1 MRDYSLKCLRV
12 DVHNFALTL
21 YNATMFLRNVLR
33 IRVRIFNPSGTK
45 YTTSYKYIV
54 LNLKCNL
61 KCKRTCIELRG
72 QVSGCCGVHILFS
85 SRLSLI
91 FLPTMVSFD
100 QSSPVGGG
108 CAINVAW
115 LIPDPVA
122 RSAPPC
128 TPPTVY

>member
-1 MRDYSLKCLRV
+1 MFSELVKHFPPLR
-12 DVHNFALTL
+12 
-21 YNATMFLRNVLR
+21 YK
-33 IRVRIFNPSGTK
+33 IFMYTNILNPK
-45 YTTSYKYIV
+45 R
-54 LNLKCNL
+54 NL
-61 KCKRTCIELRG
+61 KCKRTCVELRRG
-72 QVSGCCGVHILFS
+72 QVSGCCGAHILFS

-100 QSSPVGGG
+100 QSSLVGGG